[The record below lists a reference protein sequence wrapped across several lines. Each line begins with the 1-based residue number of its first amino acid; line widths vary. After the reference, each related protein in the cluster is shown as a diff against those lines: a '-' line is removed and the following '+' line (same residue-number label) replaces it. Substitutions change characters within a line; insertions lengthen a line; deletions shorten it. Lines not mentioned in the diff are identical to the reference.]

1 MLTPRDIHEIGF
13 AKAVFGG
20 YDMEAVDDFLEI
32 VADDYAKLY
41 KDNAVLKSKIKVL
54 VDKIEEYRQTED
66 SMRMALLTAQK
77 TSEDL
82 LKRAKHE
89 STTIVAGAEAQ
100 ADARLSET
108 ERMLAF
114 ENSRLLE
121 AQRETYE
128 FIQRTKKLIEIYNAF
143 LEKIENTSLGQ
154 SPKAAPSQAAP
165 SLNRTEK
172 APADEDV
179 TVYAPEKKEPAA
191 PENNALETAPAAP
204 EDASD
209 EPEEIPEQAEAENS
223 RPDAAADAE
232 ASSQLSA
239 DDFVAPSSV
248 DAGQDAQPENSEE
261 PEEEKAEEPLSAEVT
276 EEEKQSFADVFDDI
290 SDSISQQLGIEE
302 NQQEQ
307 AGDETPTS
315 EESQDEDSL
324 YAATMRLFYDD
335 DDDSR
340 TPRPKFNF
348 ENLQFGSNYDNSD
361 K

>member
-154 SPKAAPSQAAP
+154 SPKAAPAQTAP

-179 TVYAPEKKEPAA
+179 TVYAPEKKEPAV

-209 EPEEIPEQAEAENS
+209 
-223 RPDAAADAE
+223 AAADAE
-232 ASSQLSA
+232 VSSQLSA

-315 EESQDEDSL
+315 EDSQDEDSL